1 MSRGW
6 RRKEHLYIKLDC
18 RVKPDNDEG
27 SLRAQRSNPDI
38 NEGVFEM
45 DFVEVDT
52 YVKVVAVFRSGGN
65 IGTSVMPIKL
75 LYGGR
80 EVVFS
85 ELGLYH
91 PTTVGRRMI
100 HVFDMSDGGS
110 DYRLEFDAERL
121 VWKLRS
127 ISTVD

>member
-1 MSRGW
+1 
-6 RRKEHLYIKLDC
+6 
-18 RVKPDNDEG
+18 
-27 SLRAQRSNPDI
+27 
-38 NEGVFEM
+38 M

-52 YVKVVAVFRSGGN
+52 CVKVVARFNSGGN
-65 IGTSVMPIKL
+65 IGTSAMPIKM

-91 PTTVGRRMI
+91 PTLAGRRMI
-100 HVFDMSDGGS
+100 HIFDMSDGQS

-121 VWKLRS
+121 VWKLVS
-127 ISTVD
+127 ITSCR